1 MATSSTKPSAP
12 AVKSRSH
19 PAPPMMCTSAAT
31 PDTAVTSSKEFH
43 GTKSTE
49 SRYLLCLTHAAM
61 MRSAA
66 IVVLNQYGMGETK
79 TGIKT
84 ATTTA
89 QIINRLRCLLVD
101 VPCTRTSS
109 SPLEIRAE
117 HQVMMAAAATTR
129 IIAVNAGFQ
138 A

>member
-1 MATSSTKPSAP
+1 LATTHPTTYMHTTTTTLQTPPLKP
-12 AVKSRSH
+12 RSH
-19 PAPPMMCTSAAT
+19 AAPPMMCTSAAT

-89 QIINRLRCLLVD
+89 QIINRLRCL
-101 VPCTRTSS
+101 
-109 SPLEIRAE
+109 
-117 HQVMMAAAATTR
+117 
-129 IIAVNAGFQ
+129 
-138 A
+138 